1 MEGTNAR
8 TIEILKRERES
19 CSIEDTALNSC
30 TEKNINLP
38 TGKFYIIYRK
48 MQINMLIEHR

>member
-8 TIEILKRERES
+8 TIEILEREH